1 VPNMPPRSPEAPLR
15 GREACVT
22 IYDKQF
28 YETSREGMI
37 QSARALVPLLMT
49 QCEWPQTVIDVGCGA
64 GWWAKEFERH
74 GCDVRAIDG
83 GWHGEHQLG
92 ERFIPHNLADP
103 LPALGKFDA
112 VVCLE
117 VAEHLRPA
125 RARSFI
131 KDLCDLTTGYVIFSA
146 AIPGQGGTG
155 HLNEQ
160 WPGYWTRLFA
170 ENGFAVNGDFRFGIW
185 DDDRIENWYRQN
197 LLIAYPGVQMSMP
210 LSVVHPVLYDARRKR

>member
-1 VPNMPPRSPEAPLR
+1 M
-15 GREACVT
+15 
-22 IYDKQF
+22 YDDDF
-28 YETSREGMI
+28 YATSRAGMI
-37 QSARALVPLLMT
+37 NSAAALVPLLMT
-49 QCEWPQTVIDVGCGA
+49 QCEWPQTVIDVGCGE
-64 GWWAKEFERH
+64 GWWAVEFAKH
-74 GCDVRAIDG
+74 DCHAVGIDG
-83 GWHGEHQLG
+83 GWHGAHQL
-92 ERFIPHNLADP
+92 EQRFIPHNLSDP
-103 LPALGKFDA
+103 LPDLGKFDV

-160 WPGYWTRLFA
+160 WPSYWSKLFN
-170 ENGFAVNGDFRFGIW
+170 ENGFAVNSDFRFGIW

-197 LLIAYPGVQMSMP
+197 LMIAYRGEQMSDP
-210 LSVVHPVLYDARRKR
+210 LSVVHPILYDARRKR